1 VRNFGFHSLEEE
13 DRSMFREHCKLLDAK
28 NAEYDWSR
36 FVEDGDEEV
45 LELLGTIPCGME
57 FLKYVRWHVL
67 AGRMKHSVTTDESE
81 RRVVSD
87 AAHSS
92 FSSASSLTIYYEDFA
107 DKGKTDAVIAMM
119 AGFLELDNVDFSKR
133 PDFVAGRVYNT
144 GYFTEIEKDAVGRLV
159 RILLEHDS
167 HTWDLLKGYF
177 N

>member
-13 DRSMFREHCKLLDAK
+13 DRLMFRKYCTEEDAK
-28 NAEYDWSR
+28 GEWYG